1 MFEQQSE
8 PLFEEEGRGDERGKV
23 VRTGLLILVVLA
35 VLAGLYY
42 FLIYRKG
49 RPAAEEVKPAAAV
62 TQPAETPAGTEEAD
76 LLKLPP
82 LELDRSDGL
91 LRELVGGLSSH
102 PRLAVWLR
110 TSEIIRKFVA
120 AVDNIANGISPK
132 AQVDFFTPAGRFKV
146 VRRDGRT
153 TVDPT
158 SYDRYTTLAD
168 VFITVDT
175 PSAARLYRSLRPLIG
190 EAYRDLG
197 YPGQNFD
204 DTLLR
209 AIIELLDVPIIE
221 GRVPVERTITNYVY
235 LDPAL
240 EGLSP
245 AQKQFLRFGP
255 ENVQVIQTKLRE
267 IALALRFPE
276 SRLPKSRFYTPATGR

>member
-1 MFEQQSE
+1 MFESQSGDI
-8 PLFEEEGRGDERGKV
+8 FEEEPRGDERRKV
-23 VRTGLLILVVLA
+23 ARTGLLILVLLA
-35 VLAGLYY
+35 VAAVLYY
-42 FLIYRKG
+42 FLIYRRG
-49 RPAAEEVKPAAAV
+49 RPATEEAKPADAV
-62 TQPAETPAGTEEAD
+62 TQAAETAAADEAAD

-82 LELDRSDGL
+82 LELDRSDDL
-91 LRELVGGLSSH
+91 LRELIQGLSSH

-132 AQVDFFTPAGRFKV
+132 SQVEFFAPSGRFKV
-146 VRRDGRT
+146 ARRDGRT
-153 TVDPT
+153 VIDPA
-158 SYDRYTTLAD
+158 SYERYTTVAD
-168 VFITVDT
+168 VFITIDT
-175 PSAARLYRSLRPLIG
+175 PATARLYRSLRPLIG

-221 GRVPVERTITNYVY
+221 GRVPVERTVTNYVY
-235 LDPAL
+235 LDPSL
-240 EGLSP
+240 EGLSQ

-267 IALALRFPE
+267 LASALGFPE
-276 SRLPKSRFYTPATGR
+276 SRLPKSRFYTPAAGR

>member
-1 MFEQQSE
+1 MFEQPSE
-8 PLFEEEGRGDERGKV
+8 PLFEEEDHGDERRKV
-23 VRTGLLILVVLA
+23 VRTGLLILIFLA

-42 FLIYRKG
+42 LLIYRKG
-49 RPAAEEVKPAAAV
+49 RPAAEEVKPAGAV
-62 TQPAETPAGTEEAD
+62 TQPAETLAGTEEAD

-82 LELDRSDGL
+82 LELDRSDDL
-91 LRELVGGLSSH
+91 LRDLIQGLSSH

-132 AQVDFFTPAGRFKV
+132 SQVDFFAPAGRFKV
-146 VRRDGRT
+146 ARRDGRT
-153 TVDPT
+153 VIDPT
-158 SYDRYTTLAD
+158 SYDRYTTVAD
-168 VFITVDT
+168 IFITIDT
-175 PSAARLYRSLRPLIG
+175 PAAARLYRSLRPLIG

-209 AIIELLDVPIIE
+209 AMIELLDVPIVE
-221 GRVPVERTITNYVY
+221 GRVPVERTVTNYVY
-235 LDPAL
+235 LDPSL
-240 EGLSP
+240 EGLSQ
-245 AQKQFLRFGP
+245 AQKHFLRFGP

-276 SRLPKSRFYTPATGR
+276 GRLPKSRFYTPSGAR

>member
-1 MFEQQSE
+1 MFESQSDD
-8 PLFEEEGRGDERGKV
+8 LFEEEPRGDERRKV
-23 VRTGLLILVVLA
+23 VRTGLLIFVFLA

-49 RPAAEEVKPAAAV
+49 RPAAEEVKPAGV
-62 TQPAETPAGTEEAD
+62 VSQPAESPAGDEAAD

-82 LELDRSDGL
+82 LELDRSDDL
-91 LRELVGGLSSH
+91 LRQLIQGLSSH
-102 PRLAVWLR
+102 PRLPVWLR

-132 AQVDFFTPAGRFKV
+132 SQVDFFAPSGRFKV
-146 VRRDGRT
+146 ARRDGRT
-153 TVDPT
+153 VIDPT
-158 SYDRYTTLAD
+158 SYDRYTAVAD
-168 VFITVDT
+168 VFITIDT
-175 PSAARLYRSLRPLIG
+175 PAAARLYRSLRPLIG

-209 AIIELLDVPIIE
+209 AFVELLDVPIVE
-221 GRVPVERTITNYVY
+221 GRVPVDRTVTNYVY
-235 LDPAL
+235 LDPSL
-240 EGLSP
+240 EGLSQ

-267 IALALRFPE
+267 MAQALGFPE
-276 SRLPKSRFYTPATGR
+276 GRLPKSRFYTPSGGR

>member
-1 MFEQQSE
+1 MFEQPSD
-8 PLFEEEGRGDERGKV
+8 PLFEEEGHGDERRKV

-35 VLAGLYY
+35 VLVGLYY
-42 FLIYRKG
+42 FLIYRPG
-49 RPAAEEVKPAAAV
+49 RPAAEEVKPAAPV
-62 TQPAETPAGTEEAD
+62 TQAAETPAGTEEAD

-82 LELDRSDGL
+82 LELDRSDDL
-91 LRELVGGLSSH
+91 LRELGAGLSSH

-132 AQVDFFTPAGRFKV
+132 SQADFFTPAGRFKV

-158 SYDRYTTLAD
+158 SYDRYTSLAD
-168 VFITVDT
+168 VFITIDT
-175 PSAARLYRSLRPLIG
+175 PAAARLYRSLRPLIA

-209 AIIELLDVPIIE
+209 AIIELLDVPILE
-221 GRVPVERTITNYVY
+221 GRVPVERTVTNYVY

-276 SRLPKSRFYTPATGR
+276 SRLPKSRFYTPTTGR

>member
-8 PLFEEEGRGDERGKV
+8 PLFEEEGHGDERRKV

-42 FLIYRKG
+42 FLIYRRG
-49 RPAAEEVKPAAAV
+49 RPAAEEVKPSAAV
-62 TQPAETPAGTEEAD
+62 TQPAEAPTGTEEAD

-82 LELDRSDGL
+82 LELDRSDDL

-102 PRLAVWLR
+102 PRLAIWLR

-146 VRRDGRT
+146 VRRDGRMT
-153 TVDPT
+153 IDPT

-168 VFITVDT
+168 VFITIDT